1 MDTAD
6 LHVITAAIDNGADE
20 LCTNDSTT
28 LSYDPIGSLRVRT
41 AVSLAAEL
49 GLVDLSP
56 SIHVRQ

>member
-41 AVSLAAEL
+41 AVS
-49 GLVDLSP
+49 
-56 SIHVRQ
+56 